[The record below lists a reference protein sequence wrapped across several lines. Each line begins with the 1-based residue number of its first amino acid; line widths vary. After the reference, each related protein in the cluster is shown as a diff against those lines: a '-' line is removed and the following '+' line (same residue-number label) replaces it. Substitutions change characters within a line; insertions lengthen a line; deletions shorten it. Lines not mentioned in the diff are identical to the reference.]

1 MSETLD
7 KTQKTFQGLGVTR
20 PEQVLQ
26 LFSELRSLFDAS
38 ALAAASTKN
47 VGRLPEL
54 QSAWN
59 NDSSG
64 VIRRIHA
71 NWVTL
76 APPNLRGTTERAMKH
91 LSAHVGVG
99 VKAVQTLQQLGVH
112 DNSQVVSLFS
122 LLRDTFDQDI
132 QLDID
137 EIDVEITRINW
148 LGRKTGILAWARDHW
163 MKSAPD
169 ELRREVGRCFN
180 EIKAHIEQAIND
192 KRASAR
198 PAILAAPLY
207 QDQSEYRPAIR
218 PTYAQTSGNV
228 LVDVSNEQAILPPDP
243 TLIPE
248 DLSLPGVIRPIGSH
262 HLIRQVFQEIENI
275 FVSIGFSVVEGP
287 EIETPY
293 YNFEAL
299 NIPEFHPVRD
309 DMDTFYLELPKGA
322 PTPLLLRTHTSP
334 MQIRTMEKQKPP
346 VRVIVPG
353 KVYRR
358 DNPDATHSFA
368 FHQIEGLAVDSDITF
383 CDFTGTIEYFVKQF
397 FGPSVK
403 TRFRPSYFPFTE
415 PSVEFDVSCP
425 FCGGTGTAAGGGTCS
440 KCKGAAWI
448 ELFGAGMVDPAVYGF
463 VNYDA
468 KKVSGFAFG
477 IGIDRLAMLK
487 YGIDDIQ
494 VFFQNDVRFLR
505 QFP

>member
-1 MSETLD
+1 MPNVEKPTEKTLAELGVRTPEGVAALFADLRENANKDQRWIDKAGEFEQFRVKWVGRKSGILTQVSENWLKSAMPELKPVIGQSFKELKDHVETLVQ
-7 KTQKTFQGLGVTR
+7 QKRQ
-20 PEQVLQ
+20 
-26 LFSELRSLFDAS
+26 ELDAT
-38 ALAAASTKN
+38 A
-47 VGRLPEL
+47 G
-54 QSAWN
+54 QSAEW
-59 NDSSG
+59 
-64 VIRRIHA
+64 
-71 NWVTL
+71 
-76 APPNLRGTTERAMKH
+76 
-91 LSAHVGVG
+91 
-99 VKAVQTLQQLGVH
+99 
-112 DNSQVVSLFS
+112 
-122 LLRDTFDQDI
+122 
-132 QLDID
+132 
-137 EIDVEITRINW
+137 
-148 LGRKTGILAWARDHW
+148 
-163 MKSAPD
+163 
-169 ELRREVGRCFN
+169 REHF
-180 EIKAHIEQAIND
+180 
-192 KRASAR
+192 
-198 PAILAAPLY
+198 
-207 QDQSEYRPAIR
+207 
-218 PTYAQTSGNV
+218 
-228 LVDVSNEQAILPPDP
+228 
-243 TLIPE
+243 
-248 DLSLPGVIRPIGSH
+248 DLSLPGVRRPIGSH
-262 HLIRQVFQEIENI
+262 HLIRQVFQEIEDI
-275 FVSIGFSVVEGP
+275 FFSIGFSVVEGP

-309 DMDTFYLELPKGA
+309 DMDTFYLDLPKGA

-334 MQIRTMEKQKPP
+334 MQIRTMEKRKPP

-368 FHQIEGLAVDSDITF
+368 FHQIEGLAVDLDITF

-425 FCGGTGTAAGGGTCS
+425 FCGGTGTAAGGGTCN